1 MKTALRLAVGA
12 LALAVLSTGMASRSD
27 ASAVT
32 PVVTAGTTGAIAGN
46 GATFPADQYNKWIND
61 SITANP
67 TIFSSTSASGVVI
80 TYGGGG
86 STTGK
91 TNFAAAGARSA
102 ASMFNG
108 TDSLLTSAQ
117 RSAINSRI
125 GGTDAAPNFIQI
137 PMTAAPI
144 AVITN
149 LPGITTNIKLSGR
162 VICRIYAGEITT
174 WNHADIL
181 ALNPT
186 IKALKTMS
194 ATIKPVARNSGSGTT
209 FIFATFLATAPGS
222 ETDKCGYSSDNS
234 GQTATSLSGLNGTI
248 LLSDGVMG
256 TRFNRMR
263 ATNIIEGNGNLGV
276 QTAVKNNDYS
286 IGYVEMSYS
295 YLTDSTRPGTTN
307 ANVRQVAVQNFN
319 DRTKFLLPTQS
330 GATAA
335 LAKAQAVGGAENNP
349 VNPSDSFLQPVNQNS
364 ATAYPIVGYS
374 WLLVY
379 KNYTSATGAGQS
391 QVNSGTAPTKGQ
403 VEAMIFFFNWSLTK
417 GAVYTP
423 SGSTV
428 KCFAP
433 LPTAVRTAV
442 IAQLKTVKYDNVTV
456 WR

>member
-1 MKTALRLAVGA
+1 MKTALRLVVGA

-27 ASAVT
+27 ASATT
-32 PVVTAGTTGAIAGN
+32 PVVTASTTGAIGGN
-46 GATFPADQYNKWIND
+46 GATFPTDQYTKWIAD
-61 SITANP
+61 AKTANP
-67 TIFSSTSASGVVI
+67 TIFTSSSATGVVI

-108 TDSLLTSAQ
+108 TDALLTSAE
-117 RSAINSRI
+117 RTAINSRI
-125 GGTDAAPNFIQI
+125 GGTNEAPNFIQI

-149 LPGITTNIKLSGR
+149 LPGISTNIKLTGR
-162 VICRIYAGEITT
+162 VICRIYAGQITT

-222 ETDKCGYSSDNS
+222 ETDKCGYSSDNAL
-234 GQTATSLSGLNGTI
+234 QTATSLSGLSGT
-248 LLSDGVMG
+248 LSLSDGVMG
-256 TRFNRMR
+256 TRFNKMR
-263 ATNIIEGNGNLGV
+263 ATNIIEGSGNAGI

-286 IGYVEMSYS
+286 IGYVEMSFS
-295 YLTDSTRPGTTN
+295 YLTDSSRSGTTN
-307 ANVRQVAVQNFN
+307 ANVKQVAVQNFN
-319 DRTKFLLPTQS
+319 NRTKFLLPTQS

-335 LAKAQAVGGAENNP
+335 LAKAQAVGGAVNNP
-349 VNPSDSFLQPVNQNS
+349 VNPSDSFMHPVNQDS

-379 KNYTSATGAGQS
+379 KNYTSTEGAGGVQ
-391 QVNSGTAPTKGQ
+391 SGTAPTKGQ

-417 GAVYTP
+417 GAVYAPPGT
-423 SGSTV
+423 TV

-433 LPTAVRTAV
+433 LPTTVRTAV
-442 IAQLKTVKYDNVTV
+442 INQLKTVKYNNVTA